1 MDGVIW
7 AVHPLHM
14 PRKQQK
20 AAPPP
25 KHFLR
30 KWRTFLKKTK
40 GGHTLVEVAADIGT
54 THATLSRV
62 ETGNLDYTQTLL
74 EALSWRYQVSVADLL
89 ARDPGNP
96 PTPKKS

>member
-1 MDGVIW
+1 MDGLNW
-7 AVHPLHM
+7 AVHDLHM

-20 AAPPP
+20 SAPAP

-30 KWRTFLKKTK
+30 KWRIYFRKTK
-40 GGHTLVEVAADIGT
+40 GGHTLEEIAADVGT

-74 EALSWRYQVSVADLL
+74 EALSWRYQVSVPDLL
-89 ARDPGNP
+89 ARDPGP
-96 PTPKKS
+96 PPKKP